1 MHLPVIRHKGGQ
13 WKRVLVEK
21 PYLPDGLDA
30 GFFRWLY
37 TAVTR
42 ATEQLFLVGFSDEHF
57 EQD

>member
-1 MHLPVIRHKGGQ
+1 MPFTKQ

-21 PYLPDGLDA
+21 PYMPDGLDA

-42 ATEQLFLVGFSDEHF
+42 ASEKLFLVGFDDSFFDA
-57 EQD
+57 D